1 MKSKHTQ
8 TLKFFLLESQLA
20 SLFEDLRKYQ
30 IYRVPISRTRTALL
44 MFTKG
49 QIKKPLEE
57 ETLIVSNM
65 EVKISFPSGMVR
77 KSSTNLDIDK
87 EVLLSGFPRSFSEEQ
102 LKEEKKKRGKAT
114 FSKYKIIVLA
124 YFLHPRFSCTFG
136 NGYIVLCSVA
146 VLEQA
151 GELTVEEK
159 VFMTNQTPSLVL
171 QLSSLSS
178 CDEFGSKLGAIDQK
192 LDNFWSMFKRK
203 APSPAGRDSQYG
215 SKNMP
220 SQWLDSGF
228 QRLCI
233 VFGPQRS
240 TISAR
245 GPDLGTNAADFYLW
259 KGRLCG
265 QRCFSLKQRLHPDM
279 GIDVEGLLKGL
290 KGEVIDERVKATV
303 QSCKAQGDWSADK
316 EQIREGQIG
325 DENSRL
331 TSHFHAEAE
340 DKQRGTVGYQTQDEY
355 NTVDSTIQIILEGI
369 INNASWE
376 SRREDGKESSK
387 EGKTEELR
395 EKGEEKTKKKKTLL
409 ERGDLIGEEERR
421 LEQQGKVSPAQSS
434 RLWAAEASYSK
445 LLILKMNGPLECC
458 SWHAFNKQDAR
469 KGPKSGPEPLLW
481 LFSLRVKASKQRQR
495 KEKVEKKT
503 FYSSGINVCELGISF
518 HNRTFGLLDF
528 IPQSTAYHEEK
539 KSIIGLIYVLS
550 ISNVLDSKGFLGSS
564 IVIGRWLVPL
574 QVETV
579 AWFQQSGVGVIVPCS
594 TCFTR
599 ATTAK
604 FSNSYILVHYCR
616 NLNWRINQTLH
627 GKIFVAYTCE
637 LINVV
642 PLRKKFCVMVLI
654 LSTQLLVH
662 LITVTDINAK
672 GKLKAY
678 RNRKLLTVCCHEVLP
693 REIEKVSRYYAQ
705 TLDIILRPYSKI
717 SWSAA
722 GNLNTCKQNLINTL
736 PEFTMPEVLGYL
748 GKCVLSYVKVFSIHS
763 LIKIWL
769 RYVLWRKEALVHILG
784 VQGKAK
790 PTFEGPLF
798 DAFATN
804 MKRQRGSVQ
813 KFTKTRRITSEKHSS
828 DHSRKKMK
836 DLCNCQFLQAS
847 AMENIINSAEWEN
860 GDTVE

>member
-1 MKSKHTQ
+1 Q
-8 TLKFFLLESQLA
+8 
-20 SLFEDLRKYQ
+20 
-30 IYRVPISRTRTALL
+30 
-44 MFTKG
+44 
-49 QIKKPLEE
+49 
-57 ETLIVSNM
+57 
-65 EVKISFPSGMVR
+65 
-77 KSSTNLDIDK
+77 
-87 EVLLSGFPRSFSEEQ
+87 VLLSGFPRSFSEEQ
-102 LKEEKKKRGKAT
+102 IKEEEKKRNGKGT

-124 YFLHPRFSCTFG
+124 YFFHPSFSCTFG
-136 NGYIVLCSVA
+136 NGYIILCSVS

-151 GELTVEEK
+151 GELTLEEK
-159 VFMTNQTPSLVL
+159 VFMAKEAPSLL
-171 QLSSLSS
+171 LHGGSSSLSVS
-178 CDEFGSKLGAIDQK
+178 CPSLWSVLLAAACAHLWSSFKQHSYSPLLAHQETKREEKVSCLFG
-192 LDNFWSMFKRK
+192 R
-203 APSPAGRDSQYG
+203 
-215 SKNMP
+215 
-220 SQWLDSGF
+220 
-228 QRLCI
+228 RLCI
-233 VFGPQRS
+233 VFSPQRS
-240 TISAR
+240 TISVR
-245 GPDLGTNAADFYLW
+245 GPDLGTNVADFYLW

-369 INNASWE
+369 INNANWE
-376 SRREDGKESSK
+376 SRREDGKESSR

-395 EKGEEKTKKKKTLL
+395 EKGEEKTKKRRSCWREVT
-409 ERGDLIGEEERR
+409 LIGEEERR

-434 RLWAAEASYSK
+434 RHWAAEASYSK

-481 LFSLRVKASKQRQR
+481 LFSLRVKAT
-495 KEKVEKKT
+495 T
-503 FYSSGINVCELGISF
+503 FILLLTLISSCLFHINVSELGISF
-518 HNRTFGLLDF
+518 HNRIFGLLDF
-528 IPQSTAYHEEK
+528 ILQSTAYHEEK
-539 KSIIGLIYVLS
+539 KSIIGLTYVLS

-574 QVETV
+574 PVETI

-604 FSNSYILVHYCR
+604 FSNSVLFLHYCG

-662 LITVTDINAK
+662 PITVTDINSK
-672 GKLKAY
+672 GKLKTY

-717 SWSAA
+717 LWSAA
-722 GNLNTCKQNLINTL
+722 GNLNTCKQNLINTF
-736 PEFTMPEVLGYL
+736 PEFAMPEVLGYL
-748 GKCVLSYVKVFSIHS
+748 GKCVLSYVKVFSVHS

-769 RYVLWRKEALVHILG
+769 RYVLWRKDALVHILG

-798 DAFATN
+798 DAFVTN
-804 MKRQRGSVQ
+804 VFDKYVLITCHHFSD
-813 KFTKTRRITSEKHSS
+813 RR
-828 DHSRKKMK
+828 KMK
-836 DLCNCQFLQAS
+836 ELCNCQFLQAS